1 MLSKSMLAG
10 FLVLAGSIAHA
21 SVLTP
26 TTPDSLVLTVLS
38 LTSNNVVLGYDLRG
52 TVAGTVDAIPET
64 LYISDGTPLGLP
76 SPPVPNI
83 FLLMING
90 TLTESGILTFGTP
103 APGGPGLQEGATF
116 APSTAI
122 SDPAL
127 VAITSSG
134 ILQFEWSFVG
144 SGNGP
149 VINDQNTTLST
160 WHLVDATSNS
170 VPEPASMALMGVG
183 ALFIVLA
190 RKKRS

>member
-10 FLVLAGSIAHA
+10 ILVLAGSIAHA

-38 LTSNNVVLGYDLRG
+38 LNADNSVIGYDLRG

-76 SPPVPNI
+76 APPIPNI

-90 TLTESGILTFGTP
+90 TLTQSGILTFGLP
-103 APGGPGLQEGATF
+103 AVGGPGLVQDSTF
-116 APSTAI
+116 APNTAI

-127 VAITSSG
+127 LAITGGTLAFDWAFTSSG
-134 ILQFEWSFVG
+134 P
-144 SGNGP
+144 GP
-149 VINDQNTTLST
+149 VISDRNTTLST
-160 WHLVDATSNS
+160 WHLVDATSTS
-170 VPEPASMALMGVG
+170 TPEPASMALMGVG